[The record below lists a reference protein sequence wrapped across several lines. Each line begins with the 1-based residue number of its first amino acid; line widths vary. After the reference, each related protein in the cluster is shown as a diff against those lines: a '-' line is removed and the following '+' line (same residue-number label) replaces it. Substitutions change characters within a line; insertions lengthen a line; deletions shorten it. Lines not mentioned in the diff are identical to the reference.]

1 AAEIGRLREAGKRV
15 LAYFEIGS
23 IERFRPEYR
32 VLLDQA
38 PELILNVWPDW
49 PQEHFVAYWEP
60 IWWRLVIQPR
70 IDQAVAA
77 GFDGIYLDTPL
88 AYEEIDLS
96 LVPGRT
102 RRELAAAMV
111 ELIVQIS
118 SYAKAQRST
127 MLVVPQ
133 NSPELRE
140 YPGYV
145 DAIDGI
151 GMEELFVQATN
162 VLCTEDFCAEN
173 LAHTRAL
180 RQAGK
185 FVLAVDYATDPELIA
200 IACTR
205 YREEG
210 FIG

>member
-1 AAEIGRLREAGKRV
+1 
-15 LAYFEIGS
+15 
-23 IERFRPEYR
+23 
-32 VLLDQA
+32 
-38 PELILNVWPDW
+38 

-151 GMEELFVQATN
+151 GMEELFVQATD
-162 VLCTEDFCAEN
+162 VLCTEDYCAEN
-173 LAHTRAL
+173 LSHARAL
-180 RQAGK
+180 REAGK

-200 IACTR
+200 IACAG

-210 FIG
+210 FIGYVTTRPLDQVTPPCGSGSDSP